1 MICLI
6 NDGGIENR
14 ILIECNRTDLH
25 NNYTILF
32 TDNYVSDTDHDDSIA
47 EFEEVDGPYYN

>member
-6 NDGGIENR
+6 NGGGIENR

-32 TDNYVSDTDHDDSIA
+32 TDDYVSDTDHDDSIA